1 MIHKAKVKKEYAK
14 ALKEAGY
21 SEPSRGRGRGE
32 DESEAMDTG
41 PIIDVEKEE
50 EEKERLAAYVEIITP
65 EQGYLS
71 IDEYADGILVLS
83 QV

>member
-1 MIHKAKVKKEYAK
+1 LIHKAKVKKEYAK

-50 EEKERLAAYVEIITP
+50 EEKERRREFFRSTLLNSRISN
-65 EQGYLS
+65 LS
-71 IDEYADGILVLS
+71 
-83 QV
+83 